1 MFFLLVEIDK
11 KIIFHN
17 ILAMEYLMKNK
28 NYSNTDY
35 FFSTCMSIMLFAF
48 ALLWT
53 FIGSAY
59 RMFSPSTKIQR
70 VITKII
76 NSLLPCFTFFQVPAL
91 YKSIL
96 LFLWQSAIPIIV
108 FYNIFAFR
116 KFAVTKIKSYIDEI
130 KGRFEFHLQK
140 LKLRNN
146 SVGISPS
153 EVQRHFDT

>member
-1 MFFLLVEIDK
+1 MILILEEAPSVGKFYVLFTVMIFLVVEVDK

-70 VITKII
+70 VI
-76 NSLLPCFTFFQVPAL
+76 
-91 YKSIL
+91 
-96 LFLWQSAIPIIV
+96 
-108 FYNIFAFR
+108 
-116 KFAVTKIKSYIDEI
+116 
-130 KGRFEFHLQK
+130 
-140 LKLRNN
+140 
-146 SVGISPS
+146 
-153 EVQRHFDT
+153 

>member
-1 MFFLLVEIDK
+1 MELFRQLGNRQTNRQTDKQTDGLTELFLKSLSRLKTINLV
-11 KIIFHN
+11 
-17 ILAMEYLMKNK
+17 
-28 NYSNTDY
+28 
-35 FFSTCMSIMLFAF
+35 
-48 ALLWT
+48 
-53 FIGSAY
+53 
-59 RMFSPSTKIQR
+59 
-70 VITKII
+70 
-76 NSLLPCFTFFQVPAL
+76 LPCLTFFEVPAL